1 MMSTAPRTLRHA
13 LLGTIAA
20 FGLATAAVAAPATPP
35 EQVVRTTTDT
45 IRADIAANVQKY
57 QADKSAFYAMVDR
70 RIVPH
75 FDTPYIAKVI
85 LGAHLKE
92 ASPEQIAQFEKAFKD
107 MLVHSYADKLLE
119 HYDNVDIQ
127 VKPGVVTGDGKRA
140 SVDTTIMRKDG
151 KPPIP
156 VTFSL
161 RDNNG
166 EWKVWDIKAENISL
180 VLNFR
185 TQIDAEI
192 KKSNVASVIQRLN
205 DGQLEVSAETEKAD
219 ADKPQSKTQ

>member
-1 MMSTAPRTLRHA
+1 MMSTAPRILRHA
-13 LLGTIAA
+13 LLGTVAT

-35 EQVVRTTTDT
+35 EQVVKTTTDT
-45 IRADIAANVQKY
+45 IRTDIAANVQKY
-57 QADKSAFYAMVDR
+57 QADKTAFYAMVER
-70 RIVPH
+70 QIVPH

-92 ASPEQIAQFEKAFKD
+92 ATPEQIGQFETAFKD
-107 MLVHSYADKLLE
+107 MLVHSYADRLLE
-119 HYDNVDIQ
+119 YYDSVEIQ
-127 VKPGVVTGDGKRA
+127 VKPGIVNGNGKRA
-140 SVDTTIMRKDG
+140 EVATTIMRKDG

-156 VTFSL
+156 VTFSM

-192 KKSNVASVIQRLN
+192 KKSNVSSVIQRLN
-205 DGQLEVSAETEKAD
+205 DGQLEVSADTEKAG
-219 ADKPQSKTQ
+219 AAKPQGKTP